1 MNRNNGTSYSA
12 LGPESMNW
20 SSIFS
25 LSLWVLPHALLGVL
39 AVFFYKRRLYRE
51 FPCFFIYI
59 CYEIAEF
66 FFLFALRSAPSV
78 TDEQY
83 RYAYYATLALSVILR
98 FGVIE
103 EVSRDLFR
111 QAPTLKRTGRRSLRL
126 VQLILLTTGVLLAI
140 YAPSESSVRFIAGVS
155 VLNRGLAMVQSGL
168 LLFLLFFCG
177 VLGLSWRRPVF
188 GIALGLGVISSAD
201 LAIFAV
207 RAGFSNSM
215 WLPYL
220 DLLRTGT
227 YLVCVSLWIG
237 YVLAPEPKPVPS
249 AAISD
254 EELKTWNKEFQH
266 LLRP

>member
-1 MNRNNGTSYSA
+1 
-12 LGPESMNW
+12 MNW

-25 LSLWVLPHALLGVL
+25 LSLWILPHALLGVL
-39 AVFFYKRRLYRE
+39 AVVSYKRRLYRE
-51 FPCFFIYI
+51 FPCFFIYV

-66 FFLFALRSAPSV
+66 FFLFALRSASSV

-83 RYAYYATLALSVILR
+83 RYAYYATLALSVVLR

-103 EVSRDLFR
+103 EVFRDLLR
-111 QAPTLKRTGRRSLRL
+111 ETPTLKVTGRRSLRV
-126 VQLILLTTGVLLAI
+126 VQGLLLATGVLLAI
-140 YAPSESSVRFIAGVS
+140 YAPGNSSVRFIAGVS

-177 VLGLSWRRPVF
+177 FLGLSWRRPVF
-188 GIALGLGVISSAD
+188 GIALGLGVISSVD

-207 RAGFSNSM
+207 RAEFSNSM
-215 WLPYL
+215 WLPYI

-227 YLVCVSLWIG
+227 YLLCVALWIG
-237 YVLAPEPKPVPS
+237 YVLAPEPKPALS
-249 AAISD
+249 TIISD

>member
-1 MNRNNGTSYSA
+1 
-12 LGPESMNW
+12 MNW

-25 LSLWVLPHALLGVL
+25 LSLWILPHALLGVL
-39 AVFFYKRRLYRE
+39 TVFLYKRRLYRE
-51 FPCFFIYI
+51 FPCFFVYV
-59 CYEIAEF
+59 CYELAEF

-83 RYAYYATLALSVILR
+83 RYAYYATLALSVVLR

-111 QAPTLKRTGRRSLRL
+111 EVSTLKVTGRRSLRV
-126 VQLILLTTGVLLAI
+126 VQGLLLATGVLLAI
-140 YAPSESSVRFIAGVS
+140 YSPGNSTVRLIAGVS

-177 VLGLSWRRPVF
+177 FLGLSWRRPVF
-188 GIALGLGVISSAD
+188 GIALGLGLIASAD
-201 LAIFAV
+201 LAIFAI
-207 RAGFSNSM
+207 RTEFNSSL
-215 WLPYL
+215 WVPYL
-220 DLLRTGT
+220 DHVRTGT
-227 YLVCVSLWIG
+227 YLICVSVWIG
-237 YVLAPEPKPVPS
+237 YVLAPEPKPAPYKV
-249 AAISD
+249 ISD